1 MSFIGDWADILQSLE
16 EQRKKY
22 GGTSIGDSFSLA
34 VTGKGFR
41 FPDAA
46 TANKIAARFEARAN
60 SMEKRN
66 KLIDDAIDALH
77 RQFSQDG
84 YSAAYAENAISSL
97 RSLQVLNKSAAN
109 YARKYSNKIKSA
121 ANSKMSEEEE
131 IGSSWGKIWDS
142 VV

>member
-22 GGTSIGDSFSLA
+22 GGTSVGDSFSLA

-77 RQFSQDG
+77 RQFSPG
-84 YSAAYAENAISSL
+84 W
-97 RSLQVLNKSAAN
+97 LQRGLC
-109 YARKYSNKIKSA
+109 
-121 ANSKMSEEEE
+121 
-131 IGSSWGKIWDS
+131 
-142 VV
+142 

>member
-1 MSFIGDWADILQSLE
+1 M
-16 EQRKKY
+16 
-22 GGTSIGDSFSLA
+22 LA
-34 VTGKGFR
+34 ATGKGFR

-66 KLIDDAIDALH
+66 KLIDDAIDALR

-84 YSAAYAENAISSL
+84 YSAAYAENEISSL
-97 RSLQVLNKSAAN
+97 RSLQVLNKSAAD